1 MSPPDGKTVYVT
13 DTTNRTIT
21 AVDTATN
28 RTTTVAMPVTSAVLS
43 PPDGKSMYVVSRNAL
58 GTGPNAT
65 LAVIDTAP

>member
-1 MSPPDGKTVYVT
+1 MVSPDGKTVYVT